1 MDCSLSGSSVHGI
14 SHARILD
21 WVATSSSRRS
31 FWPKDQTSSPALTGS
46 FFTTEPPGKPYKS
59 LLSLCHWVALSNNA
73 PPSPCGQSP
82 GCWAEQLY
90 GEDML
95 GSLSEAISSAPATG
109 SGLMLVIVIPH
120 IHLVRLE
127 TWAITKQTDLC
138 ICERSQLIF
147 HGEKINKTSC
157 N

>member
-1 MDCSLSGSSVHGI
+1 MDCSLPGSSVHGI

-31 FWPKDQTSSPALTGS
+31 FWPKDQTRSPALTGS

-95 GSLSEAISSAPATG
+95 GSPRCLRLSALLLPQGLASCLSSSSLTF
-109 SGLMLVIVIPH
+109 
-120 IHLVRLE
+120 
-127 TWAITKQTDLC
+127 TWRDWKPEPLQS
-138 ICERSQLIF
+138 RQIF
-147 HGEKINKTSC
+147 VFVKGPN
-157 N
+157 